1 MANSDSTRK
10 LVLDFK
16 IQTAESAKS
25 IADMRKALKGLIDA
39 QADVAVGT
47 KEWKKLSKAIN
58 DTEGRIGDLND
69 SFKTLQGTGIER
81 ASSGFSLLGE
91 GMRNLDFGKVKI
103 GLAGL
108 KTALA
113 STGIMLIVQAVG
125 YLISNFDELS
135 QGSNGLS
142 KALKL
147 VGDYVKWFIDTA
159 MKLVNVVT
167 DLFQITSE
175 EQRKL
180 EEQWEANKKAA
191 EAAIEALGHQMK
203 AFERQAAIA
212 KAAGK
217 ETIEIEKQKQQAIID
232 TNLAIA
238 KQIQSEIESGAILDD
253 ERKKRLTASL
263 EAIKDAKTQQ
273 YVIEQEQ
280 AKKITEKEEE
290 HTKKLK
296 EENKKRSDDKKK
308 ETDDLFAAAV
318 AEGEKEEAFRTKEIE
333 KRRAEEKKIEE
344 DRLKLLEQMKQQ
356 EKDISLKADRDLIES
371 QKAGWAEEDRLRKEA
386 SEAHKKDV
394 QDRFDVT
401 KQSLQTTQ
409 ALTDLVFS
417 FRLNQLKKGSAEE
430 IKVRKRQFEVE
441 KAFKVAQIVMDG
453 IQGAMK
459 AYAMNPLP
467 SPIGVIS
474 AGLQGV
480 AAAAAAIKVAA
491 TKFDAGQAPSVDT
504 GGLSL
509 GGGGTQA
516 PNTQAPTTQ
525 VQPFTRLDEEGN
537 VTGKST
543 TVKAYVVESEMTDS
557 QKRVGRLEG
566 QASFG

>member
-308 ETDDLFAAAV
+308 ETDDLFAAAL
-318 AEGEKEEAFRTKEIE
+318 AESEKEEEIRTWRL
-333 KRRAEEKKIEE
+333 KREE
-344 DRLKLLEQMKQQ
+344 DANKKLQAER
-356 EKDISLKADRDLIES
+356 EKNLADLNALQLKADQEEVAN
-371 QKAGWAEEDRLRKEA
+371 KVAMWAEEDRLRKEA